1 MTHRYKTKGTC
12 ASYID
17 LEMNGNVVKEVVFH
31 GGCNGNLQ
39 GISKLVEGKTYEELK
54 NTLTGI
60 HCGPRSTSCPD
71 QLIHAI
77 EFAMREPANI

>member
-12 ASYID
+12 SSYID
-17 LEMNGNVVKEVVFH
+17 LEMDGKVLKKVVFH

-39 GISKLVEGKTYEELK
+39 GISKLAEGKTFDELK
-54 NTLTGI
+54 ETLSGI

-71 QLIHAI
+71 QLIHAM
-77 EFAMREPANI
+77 EFAMTKPSNM